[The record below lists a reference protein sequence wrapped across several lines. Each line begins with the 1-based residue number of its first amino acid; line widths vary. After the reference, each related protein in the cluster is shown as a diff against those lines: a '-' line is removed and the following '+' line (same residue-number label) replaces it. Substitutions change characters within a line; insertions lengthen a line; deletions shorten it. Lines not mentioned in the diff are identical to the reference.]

1 MHMLGLLGTFTRPK
15 WQISLPFQVL
25 QQLKSLTFQLAEAW
39 KKNPF
44 RAEPPHISHHW
55 ENPPPPSPLGWT
67 IAAEK
72 NELFKFSFLSWR
84 FTMHIYYHSL
94 VVLKCCHNC
103 WWLCDGRRA
112 NRTPLSRRQGCGKQR
127 PGVPT
132 YDIADNFANGLE
144 GGESHLLQLRGA
156 SNTNCQSHHALWQ
169 LHCRNL
175 PLGIKHRGSMQTPP
189 RHLFRYI
196 QE

>member
-1 MHMLGLLGTFTRPK
+1 MTDFPTLSCTSTSEITNLSVSWSLTKRTPFGR
-15 WQISLPFQVL
+15 SLPILVIIIG
-25 QQLKSLTFQLAEAW
+25 EY
-39 KKNPF
+39 
-44 RAEPPHISHHW
+44 RPPHPMNNCCRK
-55 ENPPPPSPLGWT
+55 ERT
-67 IAAEK
+67 IQVFFFILTLHYAYLLS
-72 NELFKFSFLSWR
+72 LFGSSK
-84 FTMHIYYHSL
+84 
-94 VVLKCCHNC
+94 VLP
-103 WWLCDGRRA
+103 WLCDGRRA

-175 PLGIKHRGSMQTPP
+175 PLGIKHRGSMQTAP

-196 QE
+196 QEQNA